1 MSVFSPKTDETPLS
15 TAATTQSLPQKK
27 LRAVSFREIKS
38 LKEQEAYSISLL
50 GSSGV
55 GKTSLI
61 HKAMTND
68 FQNNCSPSTG
78 IACTSF
84 YFQNTKDD
92 TIIRLDVNDICGNV
106 LYNTFNDKTLSRTN
120 LVVLVYAVDDKK
132 SFEDL
137 DNWLEQY
144 KKNATAQNCL
154 VHLVANKTDIE
165 EVEVKKAEGKK
176 YYVTGDTLY
185 NRNIF
190 KELPKDIYA
199 VFLPINGLGNNMNMA
214 DAVRFAEDCGA
225 KFAVP
230 THFGM
235 FDNIKPEDFMAE
247 NRVIPEVYKKIPI

>member
-61 HKAMTND
+61 HKAKTND

-84 YFQNTKDD
+84 YFQNTNDD

-154 VHLVANKTDIE
+154 VYLVANKTDIE

-176 YYVTGDTLY
+176 YYDNNNFIKFVETSAKNKPSIDLFKDIAEYLSGKIKKWRKTIKLIGDT
-185 NRNIF
+185 
-190 KELPKDIYA
+190 A
-199 VFLPINGLGNNMNMA
+199 
-214 DAVRFAEDCGA
+214 
-225 KFAVP
+225 
-230 THFGM
+230 
-235 FDNIKPEDFMAE
+235 
-247 NRVIPEVYKKIPI
+247 KKIKKRKCC